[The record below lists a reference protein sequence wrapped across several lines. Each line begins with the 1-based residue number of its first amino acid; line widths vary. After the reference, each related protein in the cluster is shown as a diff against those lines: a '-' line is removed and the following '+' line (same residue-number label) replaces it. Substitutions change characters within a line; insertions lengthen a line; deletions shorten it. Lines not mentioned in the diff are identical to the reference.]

1 MGHALG
7 RLMHH
12 RVPLTAVHGTGM
24 CGLWHREEQ
33 CEPGSHHSREY
44 AVSVGYAEHVGN
56 IGPSATGGAS
66 GWIAGWIGGWIAG
79 WQVQGCGRQRERFY
93 NIIVNCYYKTT

>member
-1 MGHALG
+1 
-7 RLMHH
+7 MHH
-12 RVPLTAVHGTGM
+12 RVPLTAMHSTGM
-24 CGLWHREEQ
+24 RGLWHREEQ

-44 AVSVGYAEHVGN
+44 AASGGYANPAVHRGN

-66 GWIAGWIGGWIAG
+66 GPIAG

-93 NIIVNCYYKTT
+93 TIIVNCYHKTI